1 MIHKSE
7 LHPGDVLEVQ
17 TRNSRYTIRVLAE
30 SLYLVSG
37 GWFDRNG
44 NCPIEI
50 SISGCTW
57 GGSTIKIDI
66 IAACG
71 LCIEFGNKVTT
82 SAVQRIVHLPHEI
95 VN

>member
-1 MIHKSE
+1 MIHKNE
-7 LHPGDVLEVQ
+7 LHAGDFLEVQ
-17 TRNSRYTIRVLAE
+17 TRNSRYTIRVLGE
-30 SLYLVSG
+30 NLYLVSG
-37 GWFDRNG
+37 GWFDRKGNG
-44 NCPIEI
+44 PVEI

-82 SAVQRIVHLPHEI
+82 SAVQRIVILPHEI
-95 VN
+95 GN